1 MARKRYR
8 VKVGLN
14 YPTKGG
20 KEKRA
25 EPGDMVSDLPVKSLP
40 LLIDLGYIEEV

>member
-25 EPGDMVSDLPVKSLP
+25 NPGDAVTDIPAKSLP
-40 LLIDLGYIEEV
+40 LLLSLGYIEEV